1 MAGVENNGGTRSG
14 AGRKKASHT
23 IKSEAMR
30 KKMIEM
36 VNEKLEPLINAYLD
50 SALGL
55 HIEVKEKDGK
65 KRRYQKAPDITA
77 LKSLIDQAMGRAKE
91 SVEHSG
97 VVTLEDAYLEA
108 AKKSKENEKE

>member
-1 MAGVENNGGTRSG
+1 MKNGGQREG
-14 AGRKKASHT
+14 AGRPKGAKASHT

-55 HIEVKEKDGK
+55 HVEVKGSDGK
-65 KRRYQKAPDITA
+65 KRRYQKAPDIAA
-77 LKSLIDQAMGRAKE
+77 LKSLIDQALGRAKE

-97 VVTLEDAYLEA
+97 SMTLEDLYSKASQD
-108 AKKSKENEKE
+108 SKEE